1 MSISHT
7 ESVYWIIVSFF
18 PSPCLFLSF
27 RLENN
32 GRGRGGGEGSST
44 RFTIFAK
51 RREEESVE
59 NLEKGEEGSGSRY
72 NKGWM

>member
-1 MSISHT
+1 MYT
-7 ESVYWIIVSFF
+7 ELLFHFF
-18 PSPCLFLSF
+18 PPPAFFFLSVWKITGEGE
-27 RLENN
+27 R
-32 GRGRGGGEGSST
+32 GEGSST